1 MTLDSHDST
10 AATEHLRRD
19 PVLALV
25 IERVGEL
32 APLPPAPSPFA
43 SLVRS
48 VIGQQVSVKA
58 ADAIERRVRDLAP
71 NLSASELA
79 ALPHEALRGAGLS
92 NAKVRT
98 VHELARRTELGVLDV
113 EALRDAP
120 EEDVI
125 LALSSIPGIGRWT
138 AEMFLLFALGRPDV
152 FSWGDGGIR
161 RAVKQLYGE
170 DAGPEV
176 SEAWRPYRSLASRYL
191 WRFLT

>member
-1 MTLDSHDST
+1 MTPDST
-10 AATEHLRRD
+10 SAATDHLRRD
-19 PVLALV
+19 PVFALV

-32 APLPPAPSPFA
+32 APLPPASSPFA

-58 ADAIERRVRDLAP
+58 ADAIERRVRELAP
-71 NLSASELA
+71 NLAPHELA

-98 VHELARRTELGVLDV
+98 VHELAHRTETGVLDIG
-113 EALRDAP
+113 ALEGAS

-125 LALSSIPGIGRWT
+125 AALSSIPGIGRWT

-161 RAVKQLYGE
+161 RAVKALYGE

-191 WRFLT
+191 WRFLS

>member
-1 MTLDSHDST
+1 MTLDSHDPN

-25 IERVGEL
+25 IERIGEL
-32 APLPPAPSPFA
+32 PHLPPAPSPFA

-79 ALPHEALRGAGLS
+79 SLPHEALRGAGLS

-98 VHELARRTELGVLDV
+98 VHELARRTELGMLDV

-191 WRFLT
+191 WRFLA